1 MPSKRQP
8 AANGKCREKTKAGGQ
23 CAAPAV
29 RGGLR
34 CALHND
40 PDRAAQLGRKG
51 GANNRKVY
59 EDNDREI
66 PPPQNARDVKNFL
79 SEAMARIRAGRMDP
93 KLGTTLGYLGT
104 SLLRAIETSDIEE
117 RLEKLE
123 HGLKG
128 PSQEAGT
135 DRN

>member
-1 MPSKRQP
+1 MASAERRRKRAVNVP
-8 AANGKCREKTKAGGQ
+8 LLRFAVAS
-23 CAAPAV
+23 AAPYTMTQTEQHSSV
-29 RGGLR
+29 W
-34 CALHND
+34 
-40 PDRAAQLGRKG
+40 KG
-51 GANNRKVY
+51 GANSIRKVY

-93 KLGTTLGYLGT
+93 KIGTTLGYLGI
-104 SLLRAIETSDIEE
+104 SLLRAIETSSDIEE